1 MVQRTVLME
10 INRKA
15 VKRDTYYKRLNPH
28 NVIMNTVYYCN
39 HVCHSTRGRGWTNY
53 SLDSITSMTQAGKRR
68 REGVVE
74 VPDFEGLY
82 AAQKAVKK
90 RRRGVVKPPVLEEL
104 QLPEQHAV
112 LAGNGVCDAN
122 NNSPVA
128 EGDAETTNRVDE
140 GAKDE
145 ATK

>member
-1 MVQRTVLME
+1 
-10 INRKA
+10 
-15 VKRDTYYKRLNPH
+15 
-28 NVIMNTVYYCN
+28 
-39 HVCHSTRGRGWTNY
+39 
-53 SLDSITSMTQAGKRR
+53 MTQAGKRR

-104 QLPEQHAV
+104 QLPEHHAAAV

-128 EGDAETTNRVDE
+128 EEDAETTNGVDE
-140 GAKDE
+140 GAKGE